1 MILGCSFPPE
11 SLDFEYKEFR
21 LGLTYDSTKDYKEIY
36 DDSKELNI
44 YFKDLLISF
53 VEKYIC
59 KYTCSFYNSR
69 RNGKLFIGVSDLGEI
84 LGVPILDK
92 DISGISGIRDRFWSN
107 IISELGDKII
117 GGTGGKTGSGSGT
130 GGKTGG
136 GTGGKTGG
144 KTGGG
149 TEGGTE
155 GGLPKKLLDNI
166 NVEFKKIDT
175 NDFITHCY
183 PKSEDFI
190 ETQIKL
196 SEEYTKNKN
205 KYLEKK
211 KIFIDFIDKY
221 RKSLNV
227 ILTNPD
233 LRKTFVEFLKMMMVY
248 NYFEKYLF
256 YNPKLEFS
264 SETIKIHKHNPL
276 SIIFWCA
283 IFRDF
288 ITDIAI
294 KYIRPIVDYSY
305 REIDP
310 YFTIL
315 QEFRPC
321 VSSLVDR
328 GFNLYIIKISFNF
341 SGIDPKE
348 KDISYKFESETGCE
362 IRSPIRTNS
371 EDGDPCCVCR
381 FNGC

>member
-1 MILGCSFPPE
+1 MILGRSFPPE
-11 SLDFEYKEFR
+11 SLDLEYKEFR
-21 LGLTYDSTKDYKEIY
+21 LGLTYDSTKDYKEMY
-36 DDSKELNI
+36 EDSEKLNV
-44 YFKDLLISF
+44 YFKDLLVSF
-53 VEKYIC
+53 TEKYIC

-92 DISGISGIRDRFWSN
+92 DISNIRNKVW
-107 IISELGDKII
+107 DKII
-117 GGTGGKTGSGSGT
+117 QELNETIVFESNDKIIQESSDKNLT
-130 GGKTGG
+130 KI
-136 GTGGKTGG
+136 
-144 KTGGG
+144 
-149 TEGGTE
+149 
-155 GGLPKKLLDNI
+155 LDNI
-166 NVEFKKIDT
+166 KVEFIKIDN

-183 PKSEDFI
+183 PSSEDFI
-190 ETQIKL
+190 ESQIKL
-196 SEEYTKNKN
+196 SEEHNKN
-205 KYLEKK
+205 KKKYVDKK

-227 ILTNPD
+227 IMTDPD
-233 LRKTFVEFLKMMMVY
+233 LRKSFEDFLKMMTVY
-248 NYFEKYLF
+248 DYFEKYLF

-264 SETIKIHKHNPL
+264 SETIKIHKHDPH

-294 KYIRPIVDYSY
+294 RYIRPLADYSY

-315 QEFRPC
+315 QDFRPC

-341 SGIDPKE
+341 SEIDPKE
-348 KDISYKFESETGCE
+348 KDISYKVENETGFE
-362 IRSPIRTNS
+362 VRSPYRTKS
-371 EDGDPCCVCR
+371 EEGDPCCKCR
-381 FNGC
+381 F